1 MNDILKAL
9 GKILAMGTLL
19 WVVILATM
27 WFIMHFCTIV
37 IPIILSLCV
46 FVLVFS
52 VILWSGI
59 LVALATGRT
68 DLFETL
74 TVVKDTDNKDGLD
87 IRC

>member
-1 MNDILKAL
+1 MSDILKAL

-37 IPIILSLCV
+37 IPIILGLCV
-46 FVLVFS
+46 FVLAFS

>member
-1 MNDILKAL
+1 MSDILKAL

-27 WFIMHFCTIV
+27 WLIMHFCTIV
-37 IPIILSLCV
+37 IPIILGLCV
-46 FVLVFS
+46 FVLAFS

>member
-1 MNDILKAL
+1 MSDILKAL

-19 WVVILATM
+19 WVIILAIM

-37 IPIILSLCV
+37 IPIILGLCA
-46 FVLVFS
+46 FVLAFI

-59 LVALATGRT
+59 LVSLAIGRT

-87 IRC
+87 ILC

>member
-1 MNDILKAL
+1 MSDILKAL

-37 IPIILSLCV
+37 IPIILGLCV
-46 FVLVFS
+46 FVLAFS

-59 LVALATGRT
+59 LVALATGKT